1 MKHVARQWRVGLS
14 IATAFL
20 TLAAAPLGFA
30 QEPPAS
36 VVDSNTI
43 IRSLKPGH
51 VTTRGLAIEAKTSS
65 ESPAGGTAG
74 GSGHINLDIRFGN
87 DSDRLTQA
95 TQTQLSALGS
105 ALSSPELSS
114 AKFLIAGH
122 TSATGSA
129 EHNKKLSEGRARAV
143 RGYLIGHFHIA
154 PQRIEATGYGSSR
167 PLAEY
172 PPAALQQRRVEIVT
186 LPNT

>member
-1 MKHVARQWRVGLS
+1 MKYVARPWRVRLKA
-14 IATAFL
+14 ATAFL
-20 TLAAAPLGFA
+20 TLAAAPLLLA
-30 QEPPAS
+30 QEPPAG

-51 VTTRGLAIEAKTSS
+51 VATRGLTIESKASS
-65 ESPAGGTAG
+65 DAPTGGGAG

-95 TQTQLSALGS
+95 TQTQLAALGG
-105 ALSSPELSS
+105 ALSSPELAN

-129 EHNKKLSEGRARAV
+129 EHNKKLSEGRARSV
-143 RGYLIGHFHIA
+143 RSYLIEHFHIA

-167 PLAEY
+167 PLPDY

-186 LPNT
+186 LPNS

>member
-1 MKHVARQWRVGLS
+1 MTHVARPWRVRLTT
-14 IATAFL
+14 ATAFL
-20 TLAAAPLGFA
+20 TVAAAPLVFA
-30 QEPPAS
+30 QEPPAG
-36 VVDSNTI
+36 VIDSNTI
-43 IRSLKPGH
+43 IQSLKPGH
-51 VTTRGLAIEAKTSS
+51 VATRGLTIQAKTSS
-65 ESPAGGTAG
+65 DAAAGAG

-95 TQTQLSALGS
+95 TQTQLAALGS
-105 ALSSPELSS
+105 ALSSPQLAN

-129 EHNKKLSEGRARAV
+129 EHNKKLSEGRARSV
-143 RGYLIGHFHIA
+143 RSYLIERFHIA

-167 PLAEY
+167 PLPDY